1 MSTLGESRGNY
12 MNVPKLSWQAV
23 ILLALFLAMGDS
35 VLAEATSKEEGTTT
49 TKNKDLKTSDLPKP
63 LQEIGE
69 VIGRVGNEVSKGVSK
84 ASKAIREAP
93 DKTDKTQTKEK

>member
-1 MSTLGESRGNY
+1 MSGRRPGGNY
-12 MNVPKLSWQAV
+12 MNMPKLSWQAV
-23 ILLALFLAMGDS
+23 IFLALFLAGGESVFADS
-35 VLAEATSKEEGTTT
+35 NSKQEETTT

-69 VIGRVGNEVSKGVSK
+69 VIERVGNEVSKGVSK

-93 DKTDKTQTKEK
+93 AKNEKTQTKEK

>member
-1 MSTLGESRGNY
+1 
-12 MNVPKLSWQAV
+12 MNVPKLSWQAL
-23 ILLALFLAMGDS
+23 IFLTLFLSTANS

-69 VIGRVGNEVSKGVSK
+69 VIERVGNEVSKGVSK

-93 DKTDKTQTKEK
+93 AKNEKTQTKEK

>member
-1 MSTLGESRGNY
+1 

-23 ILLALFLAMGDS
+23 IFLALFLAMATS
-35 VLAEATSKEEGTTT
+35 VVAEATSKEEGTTT
-49 TKNKDLKTSDLPKP
+49 TKNKQLKTSDLPKP
-63 LQEIGE
+63 LQEVGE

-93 DKTDKTQTKEK
+93 ENTEKTKTKEK

>member
-1 MSTLGESRGNY
+1 
-12 MNVPKLSWQAV
+12 MNVPKLIWQAV
-23 ILLALFLAMGDS
+23 IFIALFLTMGDS

-63 LQEIGE
+63 LQEVGE

-84 ASKAIREAP
+84 AAQAVREAP
-93 DKTDKTQTKEK
+93 EKGDKNKTKEK

>member
-1 MSTLGESRGNY
+1 

-23 ILLALFLAMGDS
+23 IFLALLPAMGDS
-35 VLAEATSKEEGTTT
+35 VLAEATSKEEGKTT

-69 VIGRVGNEVSKGVSK
+69 VIERVGNEVSKGVSK
-84 ASKAIREAP
+84 AAQSVREAP
-93 DKTDKTQTKEK
+93 EKTDKSKNKEK

>member
-1 MSTLGESRGNY
+1 
-12 MNVPKLSWQAV
+12 MNVPKLIWQAV
-23 ILLALFLAMGDS
+23 IFIALFLAMGDS
-35 VLAEATSKEEGTTT
+35 VLAEPASKEEGTTT

-84 ASKAIREAP
+84 AAQAIREAP
-93 DKTDKTQTKEK
+93 EKTEKSKPKEK